1 MSTERVFNERG
12 YTLVEFA
19 IAMSVFAILMS
30 IVTPLMFSQIRSGL
44 ETQERIDLQQSARTA
59 LRTMVRELRQASVLY
74 STLENPSGNDR
85 LSVGIDYDGNGVIS
99 TDVGAPTERI
109 TYYLKDSEETL
120 YRGRKLNQGAPLA
133 ENVDVVDFTMYGSNL
148 ALDTDND
155 GVVEETE
162 LNPDGSWTSSELA
175 NVTRIS
181 IAMTVASDDQ
191 DQTYEAEA
199 FLRNKVVG

>member
-1 MSTERVFNERG
+1 MSTDRAVGERG

-19 IAMSVFAILMS
+19 IAMSVFAILMA

-44 ETQERIDLQQSARTA
+44 ATQERIGLQQNARTA
-59 LRTMVRELRQASVLY
+59 LRTMVREIRQASVLY
-74 STLENPSGNDR
+74 ATVDHPSGNDR
-85 LSVGIDYDGNGVIS
+85 LSVGVDYDGNGVIS
-99 TDVGAPTERI
+99 TDTAAPMERI
-109 TYYLKDSEETL
+109 VYYLKSDAGTL

-133 ENVDVVDFTMYGSNL
+133 ENVDVIDFTMYGSNL
-148 ALDTDND
+148 ALDADND

-162 LNPDGSWTSSELA
+162 LNPDGAWTSSELA

-181 IAMTVASDDQ
+181 ITLTVASDDQ

-199 FLRNKVVG
+199 FLRNKVAA